1 MEKTT
6 SFTPAASQNPNSS
19 ESEKKRSAQVPI
31 LLSSIF
37 IIAVCGI
44 LYELLISSISTYFL
58 GSSILHFSIT
68 IGLFLSA
75 MGLGSFL
82 SRYVYRNLLDWFVII
97 ETILG
102 LVGGFSTL
110 ILYFSYTVLDNYY
123 AVALIII
130 VFLGAFVGL
139 EIPIV
144 TRLLKKHDNL
154 KDTISNVLA
163 FDYLGSL
170 VASVAFP
177 ILLLPY
183 LGLMRTAFFIGI
195 INLSIAIFNAWIF
208 RKELKN
214 AAANLAFSVISMAF
228 LLVGFIYSFQISDF
242 FEQMMYQDEV
252 IYSDQTPYQ
261 RIVVTK
267 YKKNTQLFING
278 NLQFSTLDEYR
289 YHETLVH
296 IPALLTGHL
305 ENVLILGGGDGL
317 AVRELLKYD
326 EIESIDVVDLDKA
339 ITNLAKH
346 NRIFREVNQNSL
358 ASPKVN
364 IYNVDAFKFVE
375 ESQKQY
381 SLIIIDLPDPHEASL
396 GKLYSVEFYRLAKKI
411 LAQDGV
417 LITQSTS
424 PYFAPKPFWCIQKT
438 MQEAFPSALPINVYV
453 PAFGMW
459 GFSMGINNPKFNQND
474 STSIGLP
481 SQKQLEEIY
490 KELTRKM
497 EKRKLDLKYLA
508 PNILPKLFVFDKD
521 MFYDIDFEEK
531 GEGDSVKVNRLDNQ
545 ILIQYYE
552 NSWKRWE

>member
-1 MEKTT
+1 
-6 SFTPAASQNPNSS
+6 
-19 ESEKKRSAQVPI
+19 
-31 LLSSIF
+31 
-37 IIAVCGI
+37 
-44 LYELLISSISTYFL
+44 
-58 GSSILHFSIT
+58 
-68 IGLFLSA
+68 

-82 SRYVYRNLLDWFVII
+82 SRYVYRNLLDWFVVI

-102 LVGGFSTL
+102 LVGGCSTL

-123 AVALIII
+123 AVALVII

-144 TRLLKKHDNL
+144 TRLLKQHDNL

-177 ILLLPY
+177 LILLPF

-195 INLSIAIFNAWIF
+195 INLLIAIFNAWVF
-208 RKELKN
+208 REELKQ
-214 AAANLAFSVISMAF
+214 AAAKLAFSSISMAV
-228 LLVGFIYSFQISDF
+228 LIVGFIYSFQISDF
-242 FEQMMYQDEV
+242 FEQLMYQDEI

-296 IPALLTGHL
+296 VPALMTGHL

-317 AVRELLKYD
+317 AVRELLKYN
-326 EIESIDVVDLDKA
+326 EIQSIDLVDLDKA

-358 ASPKVN
+358 SNPKVK
-364 IYNVDAFKFVE
+364 IHNVDAFKFVE
-375 ESQKQY
+375 ESEKQY
-381 SLIIIDLPDPHEASL
+381 SLIIVDLPDPHEASL
-396 GKLYSVEFYRLAKKI
+396 GKLYSLEFYRLAKKI
-411 LAQDGV
+411 LAKDGV
-417 LITQSTS
+417 LISQSTS

-438 MQEAFPSALPINVYV
+438 MQEAFPSALPLNVYV

-474 STSIGLP
+474 SLTVGLP
-481 SQKQLEEIY
+481 SQKQLDKIY
-490 KELTRKM
+490 TELTRKL
-497 EKRKLDLKYLA
+497 ETRKLELKYLT
-508 PNILPKLFVFDKD
+508 PEVLPKLFVFDKD
-521 MFYDIDFEEK
+521 MFEGINIDESGK
-531 GEGDSVKVNRLDNQ
+531 GDTVKVNRLDNQ